1 MFDANMLYGLAL
13 TAVPIL
19 LSLSV
24 HEMAHARTALAFGD
38 PTARNLGRCTLNP
51 LAHLDPL
58 GTLMMVLVGFGWA
71 KPVPVNPANL
81 HPPRLGNVAVSAAG
95 PLSNLA
101 VAVLCAL
108 GLRVMTAAG
117 AKIDPKGDFV
127 LTDLAAFLL
136 TYTLFINLTLC
147 LFNLI
152 PLFPLD
158 GHHIGRETLPA
169 SQRQDYMYWQVR
181 YGRWVLLGL
190 LFGPR
195 LLRDAVNIHFDPMG
209 WYLGYAIFSL
219 AEPLVGPAALT
230 GPVLGALVKF
240 HGYTPLM

>member
-38 PTARNLGRCTLNP
+38 PTAKMMGRCTLNP

-58 GTLMMVLVGFGWA
+58 GTLMMVRVGFGWA

-81 HPPRLGNVAVSAAG
+81 DPPRLGNVAVSAAG

-101 VAVLCAL
+101 IAFLCGMAL
-108 GLRVMTAAG
+108 RAMTAAG
-117 AKIDPKGDFV
+117 VTVDIEANFV
-127 LTDLAAFLL
+127 PMDIAVFLL
-136 TYTLFINLTLC
+136 TYTLLVNLTLC

-158 GHHIGRETLPA
+158 GHHIGRETLSA
-169 SQRQDYMYWQVR
+169 ARRQEYMYLQMR
-181 YGRWVLLGL
+181 YGQWVLFAL

-195 LLRDAVNIHFDPMG
+195 LLYDFTKIHFDPMG
-209 WYLGYAIFSL
+209 WYLGF
-219 AEPLVGPAALT
+219 AEGTLIDPLVGNAAHLV
-230 GPVLGALVKF
+230 GCALFKF
-240 HGYTPLM
+240 RGYTPL